1 MVILGI
7 TSKRC
12 NAIKP
17 QLNLHVSLNWVES
30 KREQPLQTP
39 TELLRLP
46 LYLCF
51 LESCINKDRWKTFP
65 IIITVL
71 LCYHQH
77 SLIREQQ
84 TDFSDLKIPYAG
96 MIHFWGFDPMIRM
109 KCCIK
114 IVFIQVYMLSHMG
127 FYNMKTFTG
136 TQSLKRW
143 YTYAYVLRSPIND
156 DVAGV
161 PQVAAA
167 ADVLWGIPCPV
178 QSTDM
183 NIWIAQ
189 VGWRW
194 KNFCSWKKGVT
205 SVTILLAHTLPLV
218 TLADSW
224 LWQKS
229 T

>member
-1 MVILGI
+1 MGNVNGI

-12 NAIKP
+12 NAVKP

-30 KREQPLQTP
+30 KVEKLLQIP
-39 TELLRLP
+39 TELLRVQTAHVSMFSRKLHK
-46 LYLCF
+46 
-51 LESCINKDRWKTFP
+51 KDRCKTFP

-77 SLIREQQ
+77 SVIREQQ
-84 TDFSDLKIPYAG
+84 TDLSDLKIPYAG
-96 MIHFWGFDPMIRM
+96 MIHCWGFDPMIRM

-114 IVFIQVYMLSHMG
+114 IVFIQVYMLSHRG
-127 FYNMKTFTG
+127 FYNMRRFTG

-143 YTYAYVLRSPIND
+143 YTYAYALGIPFCK
-156 DVAGV
+156 DVAGI

-167 ADVLWGIPCPV
+167 ADVLWGVPCPV

-183 NIWIAQ
+183 DKWIAQ
-189 VGWRW
+189 VGWRR
-194 KNFCSWKKGVT
+194 KNFFSWKKGVT

-218 TLADSW
+218 TLADS
-224 LWQKS
+224 
-229 T
+229 